1 MLSLHG
7 KQLQLQAYKS
17 KEKITFVLIRRIVD
31 MNFLKSK
38 TMSKPIFIWRVP
50 LHAVVGNSEQFEQ
63 IQQDLQAKL
72 SDYHVLCMTDPGV
85 SSPQFECYNAVNA
98 EEKDIEE
105 LKQMGTAMLNS
116 RSRWQRALE
125 DMMRD
130 DEDSGLYEE
139 DETNSSI

>member
-1 MLSLHG
+1 
-7 KQLQLQAYKS
+7 
-17 KEKITFVLIRRIVD
+17 

-50 LHAVVGNSEQFEQ
+50 LQAVVGNSEQFEQ

-72 SDYHVLCMTDPGV
+72 SDYHVLCMTDPEV

-130 DEDSGLYEE
+130 DEESGLYEE

>member
-63 IQQDLQAKL
+63 IQQDLQAQL

-139 DETNSSI
+139 DETNSGI

>member
-1 MLSLHG
+1 MISLHG
-7 KQLQLQAYKS
+7 KLRLLLVYKS
-17 KEKITFVLIRRIVD
+17 KEKIIFVLIRRIVD